1 MGVLMRQ
8 AIKIFH
14 RDAKFAVDKC
24 AGRENA
30 GEGLRA
36 TPTQTHDAF
45 FRFGAVGAHGPLL
58 FAVPH
63 AGRTYPSDDLE
74 RARVGLDVLARLED
88 RFADLLI
95 DDLLE
100 QGYHAI
106 VARQPR
112 AIIDLNRD
120 EREVDLRG
128 ISGAPW
134 SFRGQSS
141 AKLRGGLGLIP
152 ERLASAG
159 DLWKTPLPYEAL
171 CRRIA
176 RIHRPYHDALSA
188 ALNAT
193 QARYGCALLI
203 DVHSMPPLRETGT
216 GRPTPQVVIGDRF
229 GSSATARLT
238 DLCADLITRRNI
250 AVAINTPYSG
260 NHILERHGRPER
272 GIHAIQIEFDRALYL
287 DESLMQPGV
296 GLPDLQQ
303 LLSDLALALTCE
315 LEGSGLP
322 LAAE

>member
-1 MGVLMRQ
+1 MTT
-8 AIKIFH
+8 A
-14 RDAKFAVDKC
+14 
-24 AGRENA
+24 
-30 GEGLRA
+30 
-36 TPTQTHDAF
+36 PTQTHEAF
-45 FRFGAVGAHGPLL
+45 FRFGAVGAQGPLL

-63 AGRTYPSDDLE
+63 AGRCYDLE
-74 RARVGLDVLARLED
+74 DLARARVGQDVLARLED
-88 RFADLLI
+88 RFADLLV
-95 DDLLE
+95 DELLE

-106 VARQPR
+106 IARQPR
-112 AIIDLNRD
+112 ALIDLNRD

-152 ERLASAG
+152 ERLAAAG

-171 CRRIA
+171 CRRID
-176 RIHRPYHDALSA
+176 RIHRPYHA
-188 ALNAT
+188 ALGAALAAT
-193 QARYGCALLI
+193 RAHYGCALLI

-250 AVAINTPYSG
+250 PVAINTPYSG
-260 NHILERHGRPER
+260 NHILERHGRPDH

-287 DESLMQPGV
+287 DESLMQPGS
-296 GLPDLQQ
+296 GLADIQQ
-303 LLSDLALALTCE
+303 LLCDLALALTCE
-315 LEGSGLP
+315 LAGSGIP